1 VIPLAW
7 LVTAII
13 RMAQGSATVAMITAA
28 GVMAPIVLD
37 GSLAC
42 HPVYVAV
49 AIGCGSKIG
58 MWMNDSGFWVISRMS
73 GMSETQ
79 TLRSASVMVLVEG
92 TVGLAATLALALAW
106 PMR

>member
-1 VIPLAW
+1 
-7 LVTAII
+7 
-13 RMAQGSATVAMITAA
+13 MITAV
-28 GVMAPIVLD
+28 GIIAPIAD
-37 GSLAC
+37 AASLPY
-42 HPVYVAV
+42 HEVYVAL
-49 AIGCGSKIG
+49 AIGCGSKPG

>member
-1 VIPLAW
+1 MNRRTVILA
-7 LVTAII
+7 A
-13 RMAQGSATVAMITAA
+13 AAMIGIA
-28 GVMAPIVLD
+28 
-37 GSLAC
+37 
-42 HPVYVAV
+42 AV

-79 TLRSASVMVLVEG
+79 TLRSASVMVLIEG
-92 TVGLAATLALALAW
+92 TVGLVATLALALVW